1 VIKLNWNNRVTAFV
15 RMRLEALLASEPT
28 DSPFDDVLIARE
40 MQALPVYKD
49 LGGTLGFNAEGT
61 VLFLALDSEQVRP
74 VIDHGWT
81 IVAAVAASEKYP
93 ELRDIL
99 PERPPTAITCAMCLG
114 AGKLV
119 LTPKLTVGCATCW
132 GLGWVESA

>member
-1 VIKLNWNNRVTAFV
+1 
-15 RMRLEALLASEPT
+15 MRLEALLASEPT

-61 VLFLALDSEQVRP
+61 VLSLDWESEQVRP
-74 VIDHGWT
+74 TIDHGWM

-93 ELRDIL
+93 EMREIL
-99 PERPPTAITCAMCLG
+99 PEKPPTAKTCPMCTG
-114 AGKLV
+114 MGKLV
-119 LTPKLTVGCATCW
+119 FTPKLTVGCATCW